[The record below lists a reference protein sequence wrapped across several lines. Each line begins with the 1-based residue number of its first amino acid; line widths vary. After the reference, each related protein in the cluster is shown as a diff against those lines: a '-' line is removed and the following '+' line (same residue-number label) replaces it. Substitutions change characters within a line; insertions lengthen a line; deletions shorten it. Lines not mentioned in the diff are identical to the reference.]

1 MLCMNT
7 ALELKTFKEF
17 FTTDRDVDCVI
28 ISRLMTL
35 VKTHHYTLFSLS
47 HHYILSREWRVIAH
61 QVQTNYRGR
70 HYTISSQA
78 RPNCW

>member
-28 ISRLMTL
+28 ISRWMTL
-35 VKTHHYTLFSLS
+35 VKTHHYIIFFVPPLHSKPGMESYCSSSTDQLS
-47 HHYILSREWRVIAH
+47 W
-61 QVQTNYRGR
+61 
-70 HYTISSQA
+70 
-78 RPNCW
+78 